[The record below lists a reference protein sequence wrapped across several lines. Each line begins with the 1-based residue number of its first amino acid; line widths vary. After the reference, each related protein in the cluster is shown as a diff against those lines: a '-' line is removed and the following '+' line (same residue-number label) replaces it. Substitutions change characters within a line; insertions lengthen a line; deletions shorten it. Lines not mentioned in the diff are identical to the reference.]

1 VNEGMFHSVSDAAA
15 FLAGDEQVK
24 ALVEQ
29 EIAGSQIVNSLI
41 QQRMGKKVSQKE
53 LAQRMGCDPSKI
65 SRMEAGNDAQLKI
78 GDVTHYLT
86 AIGVQMSM
94 IFEDAEL
101 PAAERIKRHVFAI
114 HEQLERLVDIAKQ
127 VDGDDSIIK
136 KIREFYGEVLL
147 NFMLRFSDSH
157 QKLSIVS
164 ECTASHAVQT
174 ASESPTAEQEST
186 VKNRETQCCS
196 EHTTERAEHL
206 A

>member
-1 VNEGMFHSVSDAAA
+1 VNEGVFHSVSDAAA

-29 EIAGSQIVNSLI
+29 EVAGSQIVNSLI
-41 QQRMGKKVSQKE
+41 EQRMGKKLSQKE
-53 LAQRMGCDPSKI
+53 LAMRIGCDPSKI

-78 GDVTHYLT
+78 GDITHYLS

-94 IFEDAEL
+94 ILEDTEL

-114 HEQLERLVDIAKQ
+114 HEQLEHLVEIAKQ

-164 ECTASHAVQT
+164 ECITSHAALNAPET
-174 ASESPTAEQEST
+174 PSAEKEGTEKSC
-186 VKNRETQCCS
+186 ETQCCS
-196 EHTTERAEHL
+196 EHTT
-206 A
+206 